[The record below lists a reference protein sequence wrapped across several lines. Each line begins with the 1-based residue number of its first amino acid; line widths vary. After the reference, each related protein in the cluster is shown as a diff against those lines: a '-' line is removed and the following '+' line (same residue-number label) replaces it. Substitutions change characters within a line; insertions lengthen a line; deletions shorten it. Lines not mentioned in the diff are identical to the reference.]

1 MIKTS
6 NKQLG
11 DYSAEDVRVLRGLE
25 PVRKRPGMYTRTDSP
40 THIVQ
45 EVLDNASDEALGG
58 HADHVLLTIY
68 NDGSVE
74 IQDNGRGIPVDTS
87 SVEDRPAIELIFTE
101 LHSGGKFGDGAY
113 SISGGLHGVGVSVT
127 NALSLK
133 LEAEV
138 KRGGQIYFIAFKDG
152 AVVSPLAAMGRCN
165 KKDTGTRVRCWP
177 DPQYFDNAEVSV
189 KTLEHLVRSKA
200 VMLPGVELVL
210 RIEHSVREIE
220 AGAEQ
225 FTVKSWK
232 FPGGMKQYLEE
243 SLENDANEDDVKPV
257 PIITGALFTEQGEGG
272 EWAIAFRPE
281 AGARGES
288 YVNLI
293 PTLNGGT
300 HVTGMRNGVL
310 EAVRS
315 FAEHHAMMPSKIKL
329 SHEDVWSNLHF
340 FLSAKVL
347 EPQFQGQTKETLTNR
362 ETHKVM
368 TSTVAPILEAWMNQN
383 PEFGKR
389 IADMAIRSANSRTKA
404 LVKVEKK
411 KSSGMSVLPDKLTDC
426 ELSGTMEAEIFLV
439 EGDSAGGSA
448 KMARDRERQ
457 AILPMKG
464 KIKNTWMDETA
475 TVLGVSE
482 VHDIFVALGIEP
494 HRAGQPADLSGLRY
508 GKINI
513 LADADVDGSHIQ
525 VLALGMFL
533 RHAPELIDSG
543 HIHISIPPLFRID
556 VPARGKSKPEQ
567 KIYASDE
574 RERNAIIDR
583 LGKEGVA
590 FERLTIQRFK
600 GLGEMNPDQLWETTL
615 NPDTRRLAR
624 VVMTEADKEQT
635 LRIFDMLMDK
645 NESEQRRN
653 WMEAR
658 GHLVEADI

>member
-1 MIKTS
+1 MNDITTRKP
-6 NKQLG
+6 
-11 DYSAEDVRVLRGLE
+11 DEYSAEDVRVLRGLE

-58 HADHVLLTIY
+58 YADSVLMTIY

-87 SVEDRPAIELIFTE
+87 SVEDKPAIELIFTE

-113 SISGGLHGVGVSVT
+113 KISGGLHGVGVSVT
-127 NALSLK
+127 NALSTR
-133 LEAEV
+133 LEVEV
-138 KRGGQIYFIAFKDG
+138 RRNGHIHQIVFQDG
-152 AVVSPLAAMGRCN
+152 ELASPLSIKGKCN
-165 KKDTGTRVRCWP
+165 KGDTGTRVRCWP
-177 DPQYFDNAEVSV
+177 DPKYFDSPNVNV
-189 KTLEHLVRSKA
+189 RDLEHLVRSKA

-210 RIEHSVREIE
+210 NIENSQREIE
-220 AGAEQ
+220 SGADR
-225 FTVKSWK
+225 FTVKTWK

-243 SLENDANEDDVKPV
+243 LLEDQETGEELKPV
-257 PIITGALFTEQGEGG
+257 PIITGSLFTDQGEGG
-272 EWAIAFRPE
+272 EWAIAFRQD
-281 AGARGES
+281 AGGRGES

-315 FAEHHAMMPSKIKL
+315 FAEHHALMPSKIKL
-329 SHEDVWSNLHF
+329 SPEDVWGNLHY

-362 ETHKVM
+362 DIHKVM
-368 TSTVAPILEAWMNQN
+368 SATVAPLLEAWMNQN

-389 IADMAIRSANSRTKA
+389 IAEMAISAATTRTKA
-404 LVKVEKK
+404 MVKVEKR

-426 ELSGTMEAEIFLV
+426 EMAGSMEAELFLV

-448 KMARDRERQ
+448 KQARNRETQ
-457 AILPMKG
+457 SILPLKG
-464 KIKNTWMDETA
+464 KVKNTWLDDTNGILA
-475 TVLGVSE
+475 NTE
-482 VHDIFVALGIEP
+482 VHDAFVAMGIEP
-494 HRAGQPADLSGLRY
+494 HRDGQLADFSGLRY
-508 GKINI
+508 GKICI

-525 VLALGMFL
+525 VLLLTLFI
-533 RHAPELIDSG
+533 RHAPQLIERG
-543 HIHISIPPLFRID
+543 HVYIAIPPLFRID
-556 VPARGKSKPEQ
+556 VPSRGKNKPEQ

-574 RERNAIIDR
+574 RERNAIIER
-583 LGKEGVA
+583 LVKEGVA
-590 FERLTIQRFK
+590 RERLTIQRFK

-615 NPDTRRLAR
+615 NPDTRRLAK
-624 VVMTEADKEQT
+624 VVMTEENKAET
-635 LRIFDMLMDK
+635 LRIFDMLMAKD
-645 NESEQRRN
+645 ESEQRRE
-653 WMEAR
+653 WMESR

>member
-1 MIKTS
+1 
-6 NKQLG
+6 
-11 DYSAEDVRVLRGLE
+11 
-25 PVRKRPGMYTRTDSP
+25 
-40 THIVQ
+40 
-45 EVLDNASDEALGG
+45 
-58 HADHVLLTIY
+58 
-68 NDGSVE
+68 
-74 IQDNGRGIPVDTS
+74 
-87 SVEDRPAIELIFTE
+87 
-101 LHSGGKFGDGAY
+101 
-113 SISGGLHGVGVSVT
+113 
-127 NALSLK
+127 
-133 LEAEV
+133 
-138 KRGGQIYFIAFKDG
+138 
-152 AVVSPLAAMGRCN
+152 
-165 KKDTGTRVRCWP
+165 
-177 DPQYFDNAEVSV
+177 
-189 KTLEHLVRSKA
+189 
-200 VMLPGVELVL
+200 
-210 RIEHSVREIE
+210 
-220 AGAEQ
+220 
-225 FTVKSWK
+225 
-232 FPGGMKQYLEE
+232 
-243 SLENDANEDDVKPV
+243 
-257 PIITGALFTEQGEGG
+257 
-272 EWAIAFRPE
+272 
-281 AGARGES
+281 
-288 YVNLI
+288 
-293 PTLNGGT
+293 
-300 HVTGMRNGVL
+300 
-310 EAVRS
+310 
-315 FAEHHAMMPSKIKL
+315 
-329 SHEDVWSNLHF
+329 
-340 FLSAKVL
+340 
-347 EPQFQGQTKETLTNR
+347 
-362 ETHKVM
+362 
-368 TSTVAPILEAWMNQN
+368 
-383 PEFGKR
+383 
-389 IADMAIRSANSRTKA
+389 
-404 LVKVEKK
+404 VKVEKK

-494 HRAGQPADLSGLRY
+494 HRAGQPTDLSGLRY

-533 RHAPELIDSG
+533 RHAPELIDRG

-556 VPARGKSKPEQ
+556 VPARGKNKPEQ

>member
-1 MIKTS
+1 MTTTP
-6 NKQLG
+6 NKQAG
-11 DYSAEDVRVLRGLE
+11 TYSAEDVRVLRGLE

-58 HADHVLLTIY
+58 YATNVLLTMY

-87 SVEDRPAIELIFTE
+87 SVEDKPAIELIFTE

-127 NALSLK
+127 NALSTK

-138 KRGGQIYFIAFKDG
+138 RRGGQVHYIAFKDG
-152 AVVSPLAAMGRCN
+152 EVVTPLSVKSRCN
-165 KKDTGTRVRCWP
+165 KSDTGTRVRCWP
-177 DPQYFDNAEVSV
+177 DPKYFDSAEVSV

-200 VMLPGVELVL
+200 VMLPGVELEM
-210 RIEHSVREIE
+210 RIENSAREIE
-220 AGAEQ
+220 AGAER

-243 SLENDANEDDVKPV
+243 SLVNEETEEDVKPV
-257 PIITGALFTEQGEGG
+257 PIITGSLFTEQGEGG

-281 AGARGES
+281 AGGKGES

-315 FAEHHAMMPSKIKL
+315 FAEHHAMMPNKIKL
-329 SHEDVWSNLHF
+329 SHEDVWGNLHF
-340 FLSAKVL
+340 FLSSKVL

-383 PEFGKR
+383 PDFGKR
-389 IADMAIRSANSRTKA
+389 ITEMAIRSANTRTKA
-404 LVKVEKK
+404 MVKVEKK

-464 KIKNTWMDETA
+464 KIKNTWLSETA
-475 TVLGVSE
+475 TVLGFAE

-494 HRAGQPADLSGLRY
+494 HRDGQPADLSGLRY

-513 LADADVDGSHIQ
+513 LADADIDGSHIQ
-525 VLALGMFL
+525 VLVLGMFL
-533 RHAPELIDSG
+533 RHAPQLIDRG
-543 HIHISIPPLFRID
+543 HVHIAIPPLFRID

-574 RERNAIIDR
+574 RELNSIVDR
-583 LGKEGVA
+583 LAKEGVA
-590 FERLTIQRFK
+590 YEKLIIQRFK

-615 NPDTRRLAR
+615 SPDTRRLAK
-624 VVMTEADKEQT
+624 VVMTEKDKEKT